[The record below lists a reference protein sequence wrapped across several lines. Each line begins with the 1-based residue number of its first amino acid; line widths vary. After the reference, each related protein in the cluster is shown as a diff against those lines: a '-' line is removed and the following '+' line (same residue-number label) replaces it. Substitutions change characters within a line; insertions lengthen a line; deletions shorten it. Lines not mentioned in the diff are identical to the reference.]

1 MAVPPAP
8 PSTAAGDG
16 PAPPEGRTGP
26 PDLALTYPD
35 APGSVIARWNQRRGP
50 VLYGRG
56 EALPGPDTDLKALV
70 ARRVPPESAFTV
82 GKVSH
87 YQRKLGQLRAELA
100 GQTELAVLNAD
111 LIVHLR
117 RATYPA
123 HAPALFL
130 RVWAEEPETL
140 LAELPDR
147 WLISSVITFGE
158 FGETEG
164 QRRVGLALNV
174 LFSLMKLYEAE
185 RLFSGTE
192 PERPFGD
199 RRKPGSKMPLGMQD
213 FGFRNGGLDFN
224 LLAPIWEA
232 AMVEPVVGPLA
243 CRLLDRLNADPA
255 NIFRRIRLMS
265 DSKRAALARK
275 RARHLDRLGED
286 PAAI

>member
-1 MAVPPAP
+1 MTGGAADEEADDPP
-8 PSTAAGDG
+8 
-16 PAPPEGRTGP
+16 
-26 PDLALTYPD
+26 LTYPD
-35 APGSVIARWNQRRGP
+35 APASVIARWNQRRGP

-56 EALPGPDTDLKALV
+56 EALPEIDTDLKALV
-70 ARRVPPESAFTV
+70 ARRVPPESAFSI

-87 YQRKLGQLRAELA
+87 YQRKLGQLRAELQ

-130 RVWAEEPETL
+130 RVWREEPETL

-164 QRRVGLALNV
+164 QRRIGLALNV

-192 PERPFGD
+192 PEKPFSN
-199 RRKPGSKMPLGMQD
+199 RRKPGTKMPLGMQD

-232 AMVEPVVGPLA
+232 AVLEPVVGPLA

-265 DSKRAALARK
+265 DAKRAALARK
-275 RARHLDRLGED
+275 RARQLDQPGDD
-286 PAAI
+286 PEAT